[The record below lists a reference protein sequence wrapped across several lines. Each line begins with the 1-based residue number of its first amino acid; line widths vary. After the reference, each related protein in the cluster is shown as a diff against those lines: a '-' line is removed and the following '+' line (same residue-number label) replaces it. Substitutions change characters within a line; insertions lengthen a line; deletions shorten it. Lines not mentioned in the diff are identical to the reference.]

1 MNTTSTSPAAGS
13 LDCTRRQFLA
23 RTGIAAASAAILPA
37 QFARGQ
43 AAAPKLDI
51 GLIGCGGRGRWI
63 ADLFAASGRFNV
75 VAGADYFAS
84 QTAELAKKH
93 NLPAERCFS
102 GLAGY
107 RKLLDLKLDAVVIE
121 SPPYFHPEQA
131 AAAVAAGKHVYLAK
145 PVAVDVPGS
154 VSVAESARFAAQKKQ
169 VFFVDFQTRAHPAYQ
184 EVVRRV
190 HKGDIGDLISI
201 YAEYQTNLI
210 FQAWDDARRKSPT
223 DPEVRLRSWG
233 VDRVLSGDVIVEQNI
248 HALDVASW
256 IANAEPVKAYGAA
269 GRTRPFVGDCR
280 DHFAVLFF
288 YPNNLVVTF
297 SSKQAG
303 YGYDDIM
310 VRAHG
315 LTGTAE
321 THYSGKIW
329 LRSRDDIFNS
339 DSNGLYGKG
348 AELNIAAFHEAI
360 TKGDCSN
367 PTVAPSVRSNLTAI
381 LGRLAAERRG
391 EVTWDEMLQAGER
404 LTFDTHGLKA

>member
-1 MNTTSTSPAAGS
+1 MNINPDPATAGS
-13 LDCTRRQFLA
+13 CDLTRRQFLA
-23 RTGIAAASAAILPA
+23 RTGAVALGVTLLQPPL
-37 QFARGQ
+37 ARGQ
-43 AAAPKLDI
+43 AAGPKLDI

-75 VAGADYFAS
+75 VAGADYFPS
-84 QTAELAKKH
+84 QTAALAKTH
-93 NLPAERCFS
+93 NLSAERCFS
-102 GLAGY
+102 GLSGY
-107 RKLLDLKLDAVVIE
+107 RRLLDLKLDAVVIE

-145 PVAVDVPGS
+145 PAAVDVPGALS
-154 VSVAESARFAAQKKQ
+154 IAESAKLAAQKKQ
-169 VFFVDFQTRAHPAYQ
+169 VFLVDFQTRAHPAYQ

-190 HKGDIGDLISI
+190 HNGDVGRLVSI

-210 FQAWDDARRKSPT
+210 FQGWDDELRKSPK

-256 IANAEPVKAYGAA
+256 FANAEPLKAYGAA
-269 GRTRPFVGDCR
+269 GRARPFVGDCR

-288 YPNNLVVTF
+288 YPNGLVVTF
-297 SSKQAG
+297 SSKQVG

-321 THYSGKIW
+321 THYAGKLW
-329 LRSRDDIFNS
+329 LRSRDDIFNG

-348 AELNIAAFHEAI
+348 AELNIAAFHDAI
-360 TKGDCSN
+360 TKGDYSN
-367 PTVAPSVRSNLTAI
+367 LTVAPSVRSNLTGI
-381 LGRLAAERRG
+381 LGRLAADRQG
-391 EVTWDEMLQAGER
+391 EVSWKEMLQTAER
-404 LTFDTHGLKA
+404 STFDTRGLKA